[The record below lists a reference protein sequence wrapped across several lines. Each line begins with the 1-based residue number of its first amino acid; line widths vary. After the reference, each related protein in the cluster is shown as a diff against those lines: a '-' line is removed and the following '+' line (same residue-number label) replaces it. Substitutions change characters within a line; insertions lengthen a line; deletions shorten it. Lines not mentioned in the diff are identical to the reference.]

1 MLKLFEIPVY
11 AVGRKSLSK
20 KDHELRTRIE
30 SEHPDSAEKH
40 ISGLAALV
48 TYPYRL
54 WEYNHIVGYIRI
66 STNGRDI
73 LFNIFLPTS
82 HKERYRWRSER
93 KVFLYDISARG
104 THFYVKDKM
113 RNEDIQVKTAELLQ
127 SVIETHI
134 PKRYCVDTE
143 AFELLNDKLDY
154 IKVMREVHNRQTEI

>member
-54 WEYNHIVGYIRI
+54 WEYNHIVGYI
-66 STNGRDI
+66 GMG
-73 LFNIFLPTS
+73 
-82 HKERYRWRSER
+82 
-93 KVFLYDISARG
+93 V
-104 THFYVKDKM
+104 
-113 RNEDIQVKTAELLQ
+113 
-127 SVIETHI
+127 ETHA
-134 PKRYCVDTE
+134 CVTKAHACVFIMLPCDTWRLRLCLPVTI
-143 AFELLNDKLDY
+143 AQHL
-154 IKVMREVHNRQTEI
+154 